1 MTEVRHDRP
10 TWAGRIP
17 RHKIAELYKKDALGI
32 HDEEL
37 IDDVGIGLLVRIEH
51 IFRARDAN
59 SGLARC
65 PICRCEIE
73 HDFDPAFLLRC
84 DTCNWE
90 LAWGEYQKS
99 FKGKHL
105 IASGMTVFMKEYVE
119 NYPVAKS
126 PQEKMILIDTL
137 IHRYHW
143 ELEGGL
149 TGPGARDLIGGKPCE
164 VIDFLNRLSY
174 GTSSSP
180 EILATREEWL
190 DKVRA
195 SREKVASK
203 IRERDRRAE
212 EKRRKVEVKRR
223 RSELKKKALQAGL
236 GGQVRGQGL
245 GGQDRGSCRE
255 EGTPGETRLPERC
268 GRDR

>member
-1 MTEVRHDRP
+1 MTRVRNDRP
-10 TWAGRIP
+10 TWAGRVP

-51 IFRARDAN
+51 IFRAKNAN
-59 SGLARC
+59 SGTASC
-65 PICRCEIE
+65 PLCRSEIT

-84 DTCNWE
+84 DSCNWE

-105 IASGMTVFMKEYVE
+105 IAAGMTAFLKEYVE
-119 NYPVAKS
+119 QYRAARS

-149 TGPGARDLIGGKPCE
+149 TGPGARDLIGGKPGE

-180 EILATREEWL
+180 EILSTREEWL
-190 DKVRA
+190 EKVRA
-195 SREKVASK
+195 SREKAASK

-212 EKRRKVEVKRR
+212 EKRLKAEEKARR
-223 RSELKKKALQAGL
+223 AGL
-236 GGQVRGQGL
+236 KMQARRAAAAGQGH
-245 GGQDRGSCRE
+245 
-255 EGTPGETRLPERC
+255 EGAI
-268 GRDR
+268 RDSEQ